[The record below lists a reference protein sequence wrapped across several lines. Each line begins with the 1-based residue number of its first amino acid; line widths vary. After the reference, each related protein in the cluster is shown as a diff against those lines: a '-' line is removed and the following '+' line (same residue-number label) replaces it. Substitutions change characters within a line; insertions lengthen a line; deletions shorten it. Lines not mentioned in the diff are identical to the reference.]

1 MFGGGNLIMVFGFIW
16 ALLILVLLVLVFG
29 KGTFYIVHQQ
39 EAVII
44 ERFGK
49 FQRIVEP
56 GWHVKIPVI
65 DKKATSVSL
74 RTMKEGFKIDAK
86 TSDNVTV
93 VLDVSAQYHVDFT
106 QGGPLE
112 ESGIYRS
119 YYMLAQPIEQMH
131 DYLADA
137 LRSSIPGYT
146 LDEVFEKKDSI
157 ANDVNASVSHTM
169 AGFGWALASTLIT
182 GIQLP
187 ASVEQS
193 MNDINAAQRQ
203 QQAAQSLANAAKIK
217 RVTEA
222 QAEAESMEKT
232 GNGIAAQRIAI
243 ARGIKESL
251 DTITSSGISEREA
264 NELFLY
270 TQWAEMMAEFA
281 KTGRAATVVL
291 PADFNESRGM
301 FEQMLTARK
310 AERMDSDR
318 Q

>member
-1 MFGGGNLIMVFGFIW
+1 MLQG
-16 ALLILVLLVLVFG
+16 LLWTVIIIVAIVLLFS
-29 KGTFYIVHQQ
+29 KGIFYIVHQQ
-39 EAVII
+39 EMVIV
-44 ERFGK
+44 ERLGK
-49 FQRIVEP
+49 FHRIAGP
-56 GWHVKIPVI
+56 GFRVKIPLI
-65 DKKATSVSL
+65 DQKATRVSL

-86 TSDNVTV
+86 TSDNVTI

-106 QGGPLE
+106 QGNTVQ

-137 LRSSIPGYT
+137 LRSSIPNYT
-146 LDEVFEKKDSI
+146 LDEVFEKKDNI
-157 ANDVNASVSHTM
+157 ANDVNATVSHTM
-169 AGFGWALASTLIT
+169 AGYGWTLASTLIT

-243 ARGIKESL
+243 AKGIKESL
-251 DTITSSGISEREA
+251 DTITSSSISEAEA

-270 TQWAEMMAEFA
+270 TQWAEMMTEFA
-281 KTGRAATVVL
+281 KTGKATTVVL
-291 PADFNESRGM
+291 PADFEQSRSM
-301 FEQMLTARK
+301 FSQMLSAQK
-310 AERMDSDR
+310 ADR
-318 Q
+318 TSTEQ